1 MNKPHIESL
10 IYRFESENSN
20 DKFDEAS
27 ALEGRLEGYE
37 FELADGELTARPLH
51 HFDEVEQAIELIE
64 PKLRSW
70 ESAAFLE
77 PSRFR
82 IRFRFVD
89 AMLVDLEP
97 DPGNTTIHLRAS
109 ELIAF
114 AERATMVR
122 GMGKYPA
129 PDPSF
134 ESTPLT
140 DELIYR
146 LQQYHDGH
154 EPLPGVAY
162 YILERL
168 GQSLIG
174 GKKHWR
180 RPLGRRMKVR
190 KKVLDELSR
199 LSNCPDPIV
208 GRHASKNPV
217 PLSAAETTWMDA
229 VIFRL
234 VARAGEL
241 HNPKEQ
247 IAFISMDDFPPLP

>member
-20 DKFDEAS
+20 DKFDEAI

-51 HFDEVEQAIELIE
+51 HFDEVEQARELIE
-64 PKLRSW
+64 PQLRSW

-82 IRFRFVD
+82 IRFIFVN

-97 DPGNTTIHLRAS
+97 DPGNTTIHLRTC
-109 ELIAF
+109 ELVAF
-114 AERATMVR
+114 VERVTVVR
-122 GMGKYPA
+122 GMGKYPV
-129 PDPSF
+129 PEPSF
-134 ESTPLT
+134 ESTPFT

-146 LQQYHDGH
+146 LQQYHDRH

-168 GQSLIG
+168 EQSLIG
-174 GKKHWR
+174 DIKNKRRLLGKH
-180 RPLGRRMKVR
+180 MKVQ
-190 KKVLDELSR
+190 KKVFVELSR
-199 LSNCPDPIV
+199 LSNRSDPKV
-208 GRHASKNPV
+208 GRHAAENPV

-234 VARAGEL
+234 VKRAGEL
-241 HNPKEQ
+241 HNPEEQ
-247 IAFISMDDFPPLP
+247 IALISMDDFPPLP